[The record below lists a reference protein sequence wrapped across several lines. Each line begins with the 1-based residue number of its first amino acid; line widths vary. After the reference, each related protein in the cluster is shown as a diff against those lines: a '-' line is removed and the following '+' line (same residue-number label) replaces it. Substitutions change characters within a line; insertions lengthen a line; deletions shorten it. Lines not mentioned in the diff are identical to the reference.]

1 MQHYYDGLE
10 IRPSPLREQQQLDQL
25 NHLLAHV
32 GQYCTGYS
40 SAYRQRRLQDLGEL
54 ASLPLLNAGEL
65 FAAQQAH
72 PPFAGLTGRPAS
84 QALRVFA

>member
-54 ASLPLLNAGEL
+54 ASLPLLNAG
-65 FAAQQAH
+65 
-72 PPFAGLTGRPAS
+72 
-84 QALRVFA
+84 